1 MPPNAI
7 RKLAPAL
14 ARHAAAL
21 ALAFVFLV
29 PLAWIVAASLRQP
42 GLPPRTIQWLPNPP
56 SWANYLAIFNFPS
69 VPLARYALN
78 SLVVASAAVVLT
90 AVTASWTG
98 LAMALAP
105 ARWQARLVM
114 FSIALLLVPAG
125 ALWLPRFVLFTWLHL
140 IDSYGALLAP
150 ALMGSS
156 PLFVLLFYW
165 TYRRLPAELFES
177 AQLDGAGLLTLWW
190 RLALPLS
197 TATLVAVGIL
207 TFLLYWS
214 DFVNPLLFLKTPD
227 LYTLPIGISQLK
239 AMDRNN
245 WPLLL
250 AAAVFMTAPTVAL
263 FLVVQRFFLGENKLH
278 L

>member
-1 MPPNAI
+1 MQ
-7 RKLAPAL
+7 RKRLWSGL

-21 ALAFVFLV
+21 AVAFVFLV
-29 PLAWIVAASLRQP
+29 PLAWILAASLRTP
-42 GLPPRTIQWLPNPP
+42 GLPPPRTIEWLPNPP
-56 SWANYLAIFNFPS
+56 AWSNYLEIFKI
-69 VPLARYALN
+69 VPLGRYALN
-78 SLVVASAAVVLT
+78 SLVVASLAVVIT
-90 AVTASWTG
+90 GITASWAG
-98 LAMALAP
+98 LAMALAGP
-105 ARWQARLVM
+105 RWQARLVVVCV
-114 FSIALLLVPAG
+114 ALLLVPTG
-125 ALWLPRFVLFTWLHL
+125 ALWLPRFVLFTWLGL

-177 AQLDGAGLLTLWW
+177 AEIDGAGLLTVWW

-197 TATLVAVGIL
+197 RATIVAVGIL
-207 TFLLYWS
+207 TFLMYWS
-214 DFVNPLLFLKTPD
+214 DFINPLLFLKTPD
-227 LYTLPIGISQLK
+227 LYTLPIGLQQLK
-239 AMDRNN
+239 QMDRIN

-250 AAAVFMTAPTVAL
+250 AGAVVMTAPTVAL